1 MGVLGM
7 ALSDWFMLIHPTI
20 AVIIVFPLLGI
31 VLYQAWL
38 TRTRRL
44 ALKDGQKSPI
54 PPTSGAEH
62 VRIGRFLSM
71 AVIMVALMGLAD
83 PIFSKMLANDALQTT
98 PFRFVFLASIVILTG
113 VSIVFLDRATNQI
126 WRGTFAM
133 LTGTGLGILGMQP
146 EIYQRNS
153 EWHLSH
159 YYLGMVAAMLMIF
172 SLTIVQDIYRD
183 RTQRWRNVHIIL
195 NSVATLLFLAQG
207 FTGSRDLLEIPLSWQ
222 KPYIQQ
228 LFKGSCQTQSCTI
241 EVKPGVGS

>member
-1 MGVLGM
+1 M

-44 ALKDGQKSPI
+44 ALKDGQKSQI
-54 PPTSGAEH
+54 PPSAGTEH
-62 VRIGRFLSM
+62 VRIGRLLSA
-71 AVIMVALMGLAD
+71 AVVIVALIGLAD
-83 PIFSKMLANDALQTT
+83 PIFSKMLMNDALQKT
-98 PFRFVFLASIVILTG
+98 PFRLVSLGLIVMLTAL
-113 VSIVFLDRATNQI
+113 SLVFLDRSTTKL
-126 WRGTFAM
+126 WRGTFAI
-133 LTGTGLGILGMQP
+133 LTGMGLGILGLQP
-146 EIYQRNS
+146 EIYRRDS
-153 EWHLSH
+153 EWYASH

-183 RTQRWRNVHIIL
+183 RTQRWRKVHIIL

-222 KPYIQQ
+222 KPHIQQ
-228 LFKGSCQTQSCTI
+228 LFKQSCQTKPCTI
-241 EVKPGVGS
+241 EVKPGV